1 MAATVFKGVYA
12 FNTVKGKFCYLY
24 FEGDVA
30 LYNLY
35 NAVSGGI
42 YLQATCVHA
51 RIRDAGGTYYTAEC
65 TLPINLKQSG
75 GQIKTGLS
83 PVSTYA
89 SLVDIN
95 TPNIEM
101 RISDNYSYNTLS
113 ANSFICSM
121 LCIRKD
127 TNNTYYYNLFSCR
140 TDEPGYTCALAAP
153 HPDTFGMA
161 TVIPTEWSPYLNVRM
176 NTEVPAAIVPYLS
189 GNKPFMPTN
198 DPYAPGDTTDKA
210 GGAGDFDATSDP
222 VDIPPL
228 PTISVTDTGFLTL
241 FRPSLTNIRDL
252 AAYMW
257 ANPLFDVNAY
267 KKILANPMD
276 AILGLSI
283 VPCAIPANTVKNVT
297 VGNIPTGVSMPVC
310 DSQYL
315 SIDCGSINVNEYWG
329 AYLDYSPYTKAELYL
344 PYCGIHPIDIDDIMG
359 KTVNVVY
366 HVDILTGACVAYV
379 KCGNSV
385 LYSYIGQCASSI
397 PVSGSDWT
405 NMINGIINAST
416 AIGSMSAT
424 GGLTAPM
431 AASTIATTAVNTIKP
446 SIERSG
452 SLSGTGGIMGNQ
464 VPYLI
469 LTRPRQA
476 MPEFQNKFIGYP
488 SFITSYLGDL
498 SGYTEVESIHLEEI
512 PATEAELREIESL
525 LKGGVLL

>member
-1 MAATVFKGVYA
+1 MAATVFKGQYYFKTAIGYYVY
-12 FNTVKGKFCYLY
+12 NY
-24 FEGDVA
+24 FEGDENTYVFPTNSTIEMSTCSA
-30 LYNLY
+30 QANRVRYNISFPVNLTKY
-35 NAVSGGI
+35 AVKINKVETPNMLVPRLVDNVSNN
-42 YLQATCVHA
+42 Y
-51 RIRDAGGTYYTAEC
+51 
-65 TLPINLKQSG
+65 INLEGSNP
-75 GQIKTGLS
+75 IS
-83 PVSTYA
+83 
-89 SLVDIN
+89 VDGCGAFF
-95 TPNIEM
+95 
-101 RISDNYSYNTLS
+101 L
-113 ANSFICSM
+113 
-121 LCIRKD
+121 RKD
-127 TNNTYYYNLFSCR
+127 SSGRYWYYPTWFMPNNQNYRYAVTNPSS
-140 TDEPGYTCALAAP
+140 G
-153 HPDTFGMA
+153 TFGYA
-161 TVIPTEWSPYLNVRM
+161 TVYFNNSHRM
-176 NTEVPAAIVPYLS
+176 SVGATQLPSYFIEIFS
-189 GNKPFMPTN
+189 GSKPFKPTN
-198 DPYAPGDTTDKA
+198 DPYAPGDITDKD
-210 GGAGDFDATSDP
+210 GGNGDFDATSEP

-228 PTISVTDTGFLTL
+228 PTISATDTGFLTL
-241 FRPSLTNIRDL
+241 FNPTLSNIRDL

-283 VPCAIPANTVKNVT
+283 VPCAIPASTSKNVT

-359 KTVNVVY
+359 KAVKVVY
-366 HVDILTGACVAYV
+366 HVDILTGACAAYV
-379 KCGNSV
+379 KCGDSV

-397 PVSGSDWT
+397 PISGSDWT
-405 NMINGIINAST
+405 NMVNGIINAST
-416 AIGSMSAT
+416 AIGSMAAT

-476 MPEFQNKFIGYP
+476 LPELQNQFSGYP
-488 SFITSYLGDL
+488 SFISSYLGDL
-498 SGYTEVESIHLEEI
+498 VGYTEVDSIHLEGI
-512 PATEAELREIESL
+512 PATGAELNEIESI
-525 LKGGVLL
+525 LKGGVIL

>member
-1 MAATVFKGVYA
+1 MAATVFKGQYYFKTAIGYYVY
-12 FNTVKGKFCYLY
+12 NY
-24 FEGDVA
+24 FEGDENTYVFPA
-30 LYNLY
+30 GSTIEMSTCSAQSNRVRYNISFPVNLTKY
-35 NAVSGGI
+35 AAKINKVETPDTLFARLVDNASNN
-42 YLQATCVHA
+42 Y
-51 RIRDAGGTYYTAEC
+51 
-65 TLPINLKQSG
+65 INLEG
-75 GQIKTGLS
+75 GNPIS
-83 PVSTYA
+83 
-89 SLVDIN
+89 VDGCGAFF
-95 TPNIEM
+95 
-101 RISDNYSYNTLS
+101 L
-113 ANSFICSM
+113 
-121 LCIRKD
+121 RKD
-127 TNNTYYYNLFSCR
+127 SSGRYWYMPNWFMPIDRDYRYAVTNPTSS
-140 TDEPGYTCALAAP
+140 
-153 HPDTFGMA
+153 TFGYA
-161 TVIPTEWSPYLNVRM
+161 TVYFNNPHRM
-176 NTEVPAAIVPYLS
+176 SAGNTQLPSYFVEIFS
-189 GNKPFMPTN
+189 GSKPFKPTT
-198 DPYAPGDTTDKA
+198 DPYAPGDITDKD
-210 GGAGDFDATSDP
+210 GGNGDFDATSEP

-228 PTISVTDTGFLTL
+228 PTISATDTGFLTL
-241 FRPSLTNIRDL
+241 FNPSLSNIRDL

-283 VPCAIPANTVKNVT
+283 VPCAIPATSSKNVT

-310 DSQYL
+310 DGQYL

-344 PYCGIHPIDIDDIMG
+344 PYCGIHPIDIDDVMG
-359 KTVNVVY
+359 KAVKVVY

-379 KCGNSV
+379 KCGDSV

-416 AIGSMSAT
+416 AIGSMAAT

-464 VPYLI
+464 IPYLI

-476 MPEFQNKFIGYP
+476 LPELQNQFSGYP
-488 SFITSYLGDL
+488 SFISSYLGDL
-498 SGYTEVESIHLEEI
+498 IGYTEVDSIHLEGI
-512 PATEAELREIESL
+512 PATGAELNEIESI
-525 LKGGVLL
+525 LKGGVIL

>member
-1 MAATVFKGVYA
+1 MAATVFKGQYYFKTA
-12 FNTVKGKFCYLY
+12 IGYYIYNY
-24 FEGDVA
+24 FEGDDSIYTFPAGSTIEMSTCSVQSNRVR
-30 LYNLY
+30 YNISFPVNVTKYAAKINKIEVPDMLVPRLVDT
-35 NAVSGGI
+35 VSNN
-42 YLQATCVHA
+42 Y
-51 RIRDAGGTYYTAEC
+51 
-65 TLPINLKQSG
+65 INLEG
-75 GQIKTGLS
+75 
-83 PVSTYA
+83 
-89 SLVDIN
+89 
-95 TPNIEM
+95 
-101 RISDNYSYNTLS
+101 
-113 ANSFICSM
+113 ANSIANDGSGNFF
-121 LCIRKD
+121 LRKD
-127 TNNTYYYNLFSCR
+127 SNGRYWYMSNWFRPNDSNYRYAVTNPTSS
-140 TDEPGYTCALAAP
+140 
-153 HPDTFGMA
+153 TFGYV
-161 TVIPTEWSPYLNVRM
+161 TVYFNIPTRLNTGSTQLPSYF
-176 NTEVPAAIVPYLS
+176 TEIFTGS
-189 GNKPFMPTN
+189 KPFKPTT
-198 DPYAPGDTTDKA
+198 DPYAPGDITDKD
-210 GGAGDFDATSDP
+210 GGNGDFDATSEP

-228 PTISVTDTGFLTL
+228 PTISATDTGFLTL
-241 FRPSLTNIRDL
+241 FNPSLTNIRDL

-283 VPCAIPANTVKNVT
+283 VPCAVPASTSKNVT

-315 SIDCGSINVNEYWG
+315 SIDCGSINVREYWG

-359 KTVNVVY
+359 KAVNVVY

-379 KCGNSV
+379 KCGDSV

-416 AIGSMSAT
+416 AIGSMAAT

-464 VPYLI
+464 IPYLI

-476 MPEFQNKFIGYP
+476 LPELQNQFSGYP
-488 SFITSYLGDL
+488 SFISSYLGDL
-498 SGYTEVESIHLEEI
+498 IGYTEVDSIHLEGI
-512 PATEAELREIESL
+512 PATGAELNEIESI
-525 LKGGVLL
+525 LKGGVIL

>member
-1 MAATVFKGVYA
+1 MAATVFKGQYYFKTA
-12 FNTVKGKFCYLY
+12 IGYYIYNY
-24 FEGDVA
+24 FEGDERFYKFPA
-30 LYNLY
+30 G
-35 NAVSGGI
+35 STI
-42 YLQATCVHA
+42 EMSTCVTQSNRVRYNISYPVNVSKYAAKINKWESSDHELLYSKLVDN
-51 RIRDAGGTYYTAEC
+51 ISNNNITLEGG
-65 TLPINLKQSG
+65 N
-75 GQIKTGLS
+75 GLS
-83 PVSTYA
+83 
-89 SLVDIN
+89 VDG
-95 TPNIEM
+95 
-101 RISDNYSYNTLS
+101 SGAFFL
-113 ANSFICSM
+113 
-121 LCIRKD
+121 RKD
-127 TNNTYYYNLFSCR
+127 SSGRYWYEGGWFSPNNPQYYRYAVTNPTSN
-140 TDEPGYTCALAAP
+140 
-153 HPDTFGMA
+153 TFGYA
-161 TVIPTEWSPYLNVRM
+161 TIYFNNPWSVGVGATQLPSYFTE
-176 NTEVPAAIVPYLS
+176 IFS
-189 GNKPFMPTN
+189 GSKPFKPTT
-198 DPYAPGDTTDKA
+198 DPYASGDITDKD
-210 GGAGDFDATSDP
+210 GGNGDFDATSDP

-228 PTISVTDTGFLTL
+228 PTISATDTGFLTL
-241 FRPSLTNIRDL
+241 FNPSLSNIRDL

-283 VPCAIPANTVKNVT
+283 LPCAVPASTSKNVT

-315 SIDCGSINVNEYWG
+315 SINCGSINVNEYWG

-359 KTVNVVY
+359 KAVNVVY

-379 KCGNSV
+379 KCGDSV

-397 PVSGSDWT
+397 PISGSDWT
-405 NMINGIINAST
+405 NMVNGIINAST
-416 AIGSMSAT
+416 AIGSMAAT

-476 MPEFQNKFIGYP
+476 LPELQNQFSGYP
-488 SFITSYLGDL
+488 SFISSYLGDL
-498 SGYTEVESIHLEEI
+498 VGYTEVDSIHLENI
-512 PATEAELREIESL
+512 TATGAELNEIESI
-525 LKGGVLL
+525 LKGGVIL

>member
-1 MAATVFKGVYA
+1 MAATVFKGQYYFKTAIGYYVY
-12 FNTVKGKFCYLY
+12 NY
-24 FEGDVA
+24 FEGDERIYTFPAGSTIEMSTCSAQSNRVR
-30 LYNLY
+30 YSISFPVNLTKY
-35 NAVSGGI
+35 AAKINKVETPDTLVPRLVDNASNN
-42 YLQATCVHA
+42 Y
-51 RIRDAGGTYYTAEC
+51 
-65 TLPINLKQSG
+65 INLEG
-75 GQIKTGLS
+75 
-83 PVSTYA
+83 
-89 SLVDIN
+89 
-95 TPNIEM
+95 
-101 RISDNYSYNTLS
+101 
-113 ANSFICSM
+113 ANSIANNGCGNFF
-121 LCIRKD
+121 LRKD
-127 TNNTYYYNLFSCR
+127 SSGRYWYESNWFTPDYPQYYRLVVTNPTSS
-140 TDEPGYTCALAAP
+140 
-153 HPDTFGMA
+153 TFGYA
-161 TVIPTEWSPYLNVRM
+161 TVYFNGPNRLGVGSTQLPSYFTE
-176 NTEVPAAIVPYLS
+176 IFS
-189 GNKPFMPTN
+189 GSKPFKPTN
-198 DPYAPGDTTDKA
+198 DPYAPGDITDKD
-210 GGAGDFDATSDP
+210 GGNGDFDATSDP

-228 PTISVTDTGFLTL
+228 PTISATDTGFLTL
-241 FRPSLTNIRDL
+241 FNPSLSNIRDL

-283 VPCAIPANTVKNVT
+283 VPCAIQASTSKNVT

-315 SIDCGSINVNEYWG
+315 SIDCGAINVNEYWG

-344 PYCGIHPIDIDDIMG
+344 PYCGIHPIDIDDVMG
-359 KTVNVVY
+359 KAVKVVY

-379 KCGNSV
+379 KCGDSV

-397 PVSGSDWT
+397 PISGSDWT

-416 AIGSMSAT
+416 AIGSMAAT

-464 VPYLI
+464 IPYLI

-476 MPEFQNKFIGYP
+476 MPELQNHFIGYP

-498 SGYTEVESIHLEEI
+498 TGYTEVESVHLEEI
-512 PATEAELREIESL
+512 PATEAELREIEAL

>member
-1 MAATVFKGVYA
+1 MAATVFKGQYYFKTA
-12 FNTVKGKFCYLY
+12 IGYYIYNY
-24 FEGDVA
+24 FEGDENTYVFPTNSTIEMSTCSA
-30 LYNLY
+30 QSNRVRHNISFPVNLTKY
-35 NAVSGGI
+35 AAKINKIEVPDSLVPRLVDNASNN
-42 YLQATCVHA
+42 Y
-51 RIRDAGGTYYTAEC
+51 
-65 TLPINLKQSG
+65 INLESSNS
-75 GQIKTGLS
+75 I
-83 PVSTYA
+83 
-89 SLVDIN
+89 
-95 TPNIEM
+95 
-101 RISDNYSYNTLS
+101 
-113 ANSFICSM
+113 ANDGCGNFF
-121 LCIRKD
+121 LRKD
-127 TNNTYYYNLFSCR
+127 SSGRYWYMPNWFTPSYPQEYRLVVTNPTSS
-140 TDEPGYTCALAAP
+140 
-153 HPDTFGMA
+153 TFGYA
-161 TVIPTEWSPYLNVRM
+161 TVYFNRPVRVSVG
-176 NTEVPAAIVPYLS
+176 TTQLPSYFIEIFTGS
-189 GNKPFMPTN
+189 KPFKPTT
-198 DPYAPGDTTDKA
+198 DPYAPGDITDKD
-210 GGAGDFDATSDP
+210 GGNGDFDATSEP

-228 PTISVTDTGFLTL
+228 PTISATDTGFLTL
-241 FRPSLTNIRDL
+241 FNPSLSNIRDL

-283 VPCAIPANTVKNVT
+283 VPCAVPASTSKNVT

-344 PYCGIHPIDIDDIMG
+344 PYCGIHPIDIDDVMG
-359 KTVNVVY
+359 KAVNVVY

-379 KCGNSV
+379 KCGDSV

-416 AIGSMSAT
+416 AIGSMAAT

-431 AASTIATTAVNTIKP
+431 AASTVATTAVNTIKP

-464 VPYLI
+464 IPYLI

-476 MPEFQNKFIGYP
+476 LPELQNQFSGYP
-488 SFITSYLGDL
+488 SFISSYLGDL
-498 SGYTEVESIHLEEI
+498 VGYTEVDSIHLEGI
-512 PATEAELREIESL
+512 PATGAELNEIESI
-525 LKGGVLL
+525 LKGGVIL

>member
-1 MAATVFKGVYA
+1 MAATVFKGQYYFKTA
-12 FNTVKGKFCYLY
+12 IGYYIYNY
-24 FEGDVA
+24 FEGDENTYVFPA
-30 LYNLY
+30 NSTIEASTCSAQANRVRHNISFPVNLTKY
-35 NAVSGGI
+35 AAKINKIETPDMLVPRLVENVSNNYINLESSNPIGADGCGAFFLRKDSGGR
-42 YLQATCVHA
+42 YWYGPTWFMPNNQNY
-51 RIRDAGGTYYTAEC
+51 R
-65 TLPINLKQSG
+65 
-75 GQIKTGLS
+75 
-83 PVSTYA
+83 YA
-89 SLVDIN
+89 V
-95 TPNIEM
+95 
-101 RISDNYSYNTLS
+101 
-113 ANSFICSM
+113 
-121 LCIRKD
+121 
-127 TNNTYYYNLFSCR
+127 TNPTSS
-140 TDEPGYTCALAAP
+140 
-153 HPDTFGMA
+153 TFGYV
-161 TVIPTEWSPYLNVRM
+161 TVYFNRPHRM
-176 NTEVPAAIVPYLS
+176 NV
-189 GNKPFMPTN
+189 GNDQLPSYFIEIFTGSKPFKPTN
-198 DPYAPGDTTDKA
+198 DPYAPGDITDKD
-210 GGAGDFDATSDP
+210 GGNGDFDATSDP

-228 PTISVTDTGFLTL
+228 PTISATDTGFLTL
-241 FRPSLTNIRDL
+241 FNPSLSNIRDL

-283 VPCAIPANTVKNVT
+283 IPCAVAASTSKNVT

-359 KTVNVVY
+359 KAVKVVY

-379 KCGNSV
+379 KCGDSV

-397 PVSGSDWT
+397 PISGSDWT
-405 NMINGIINAST
+405 NMVNGIINAST
-416 AIGSMSAT
+416 AIGSMAAT

-464 VPYLI
+464 IPYLI

-476 MPEFQNKFIGYP
+476 LPELQNQFSGYP
-488 SFITSYLGDL
+488 SFISSYLGDL
-498 SGYTEVESIHLEEI
+498 VGYTEVDSIHLEGI
-512 PATEAELREIESL
+512 PATGAELNEIESI
-525 LKGGVLL
+525 LKGGVIL

>member
-1 MAATVFKGVYA
+1 MAATVFKGQYYFKTA
-12 FNTVKGKFCYLY
+12 IGYYIYNY
-24 FEGDVA
+24 FEGDDSVYHFPA
-30 LYNLY
+30 NSTIEASTCLVQSNRVRYNISYPVNLTKYAAKINKWDSSDHDLLY
-35 NAVSGGI
+35 S
-42 YLQATCVHA
+42 
-51 RIRDAGGTYYTAEC
+51 R
-65 TLPINLKQSG
+65 
-75 GQIKTGLS
+75 
-83 PVSTYA
+83 
-89 SLVDIN
+89 LVDN
-95 TPNIEM
+95 TSNNYIQLEGGDSISADGCGIFYLRKDSSGRYWYGNGWAKPFNSEYRYAVTNPTSNAFGYVTLYFNPNI
-101 RISDNYSYNTLS
+101 RWFVANTSLQLPSY
-113 ANSFICSM
+113 FIE
-121 LCIRKD
+121 I
-127 TNNTYYYNLFSCR
+127 FS
-140 TDEPGYTCALAAP
+140 G
-153 HPDTFGMA
+153 
-161 TVIPTEWSPYLNVRM
+161 S
-176 NTEVPAAIVPYLS
+176 
-189 GNKPFMPTN
+189 KPFKPTN
-198 DPYAPGDTTDKA
+198 DPYAPGDITDKD
-210 GGAGDFDATSDP
+210 GGNGDFDATSDP

-228 PTISVTDTGFLTL
+228 PTISATDTGFLTL
-241 FRPSLTNIRDL
+241 FNPTLSNIRDL

-283 VPCAIPANTVKNVT
+283 VPCAIPATSSKNVT

-344 PYCGIHPIDIDDIMG
+344 PYCGIHPIDVDDVMG
-359 KTVNVVY
+359 KTVKVVY

-379 KCGNSV
+379 KCGDSV

-416 AIGSMSAT
+416 AIGSMAAT

-464 VPYLI
+464 IPYLI

-476 MPEFQNKFIGYP
+476 LPELQNQFSGYP
-488 SFITSYLGDL
+488 SFISSYLGDL
-498 SGYTEVESIHLEEI
+498 IGYTEVDSIHLEGI
-512 PATEAELREIESL
+512 PATGAELNEIESI
-525 LKGGVLL
+525 LKGGVIL

>member
-1 MAATVFKGVYA
+1 MAATVFKGQYYFKTA
-12 FNTVKGKFCYLY
+12 IGYYIYNY
-24 FEGDVA
+24 FEGDDRIYTFPANSTIEMSTCSAQSNRVRHTISFPVNVTKYA
-30 LYNLY
+30 AKINKIETPDSLIPRLVDNASNNYINLEGS
-35 NAVSGGI
+35 NSIANDGSGNFFLRKDSSGR
-42 YLQATCVHA
+42 YW
-51 RIRDAGGTYYTAEC
+51 YTANWF
-65 TLPINLKQSG
+65 TPSYPQDYRYVVTNPTS
-75 GQIKTGLS
+75 
-83 PVSTYA
+83 STFGY
-89 SLVDIN
+89 VTIYFN
-95 TPNIEM
+95 NNV
-101 RISDNYSYNTLS
+101 RLS
-113 ANSFICSM
+113 AGSTQLPSYF
-121 LCIRKD
+121 
-127 TNNTYYYNLFSCR
+127 
-140 TDEPGYTCALAAP
+140 
-153 HPDTFGMA
+153 
-161 TVIPTEWSPYLNVRM
+161 TEIFTGS
-176 NTEVPAAIVPYLS
+176 
-189 GNKPFMPTN
+189 KPFKPTT
-198 DPYAPGDTTDKA
+198 DPYAAGDITDKD
-210 GGAGDFDATSDP
+210 GGNGDFDATSEP

-228 PTISVTDTGFLTL
+228 PTISATDTGFLTL
-241 FRPSLTNIRDL
+241 FNPSLTNIRDL

-283 VPCAIPANTVKNVT
+283 VPCAIPATSSKNVT

-315 SIDCGSINVNEYWG
+315 SIDCGSINVREYWG

-359 KTVNVVY
+359 KSVHIVY

-379 KCGNSV
+379 KCGDSV

-416 AIGSMSAT
+416 AIGSMAAT

-464 VPYLI
+464 IPYLI

-476 MPEFQNKFIGYP
+476 LPELQNQFSGYP
-488 SFITSYLGDL
+488 SFISSYLGDL
-498 SGYTEVESIHLEEI
+498 VGYTEVDSIHMEGI
-512 PATEAELREIESL
+512 PATGAELNEIESI
-525 LKGGVLL
+525 LKGGVIL

>member
-1 MAATVFKGVYA
+1 MAATVFKGQYYFKTAIGYYVY
-12 FNTVKGKFCYLY
+12 NY
-24 FEGDVA
+24 FEGDENTYVFPA
-30 LYNLY
+30 NSTIEASTCSAQSNRVRYNISFPVNLTKY
-35 NAVSGGI
+35 AAQINKLETPDSLFPRLVDNVSNNYI
-42 YLQATCVHA
+42 YLEGAN
-51 RIRDAGGTYYTAEC
+51 
-65 TLPINLKQSG
+65 PISVDGSG
-75 GQIKTGLS
+75 AFFL
-83 PVSTYA
+83 
-89 SLVDIN
+89 
-95 TPNIEM
+95 
-101 RISDNYSYNTLS
+101 
-113 ANSFICSM
+113 
-121 LCIRKD
+121 RKD
-127 TNNTYYYNLFSCR
+127 SSGRYWYRQTFFAPDIPQDYRYAVTNPTSS
-140 TDEPGYTCALAAP
+140 
-153 HPDTFGMA
+153 TFGYV
-161 TVIPTEWSPYLNVRM
+161 TVYFNRPVRM
-176 NTEVPAAIVPYLS
+176 SVGNTQLPSYFVEIFS
-189 GNKPFMPTN
+189 GSKPFKPTN
-198 DPYAPGDTTDKA
+198 DPYAPGDITDKD
-210 GGAGDFDATSDP
+210 GGNGDFDATSDP

-228 PTISVTDTGFLTL
+228 PTISATDTGFLTL
-241 FRPSLTNIRDL
+241 FNPSLSNIRDL

-283 VPCAIPANTVKNVT
+283 IPCAVAASTSKNVT

-359 KTVNVVY
+359 KAVKVVY

-379 KCGNSV
+379 KCGDSV

-397 PVSGSDWT
+397 PISGSDWT
-405 NMINGIINAST
+405 NMVNGIINAST
-416 AIGSMSAT
+416 AIGSMAAT

-464 VPYLI
+464 IPYLI

-476 MPEFQNKFIGYP
+476 LPELQNQFSGYP
-488 SFITSYLGDL
+488 SFISSYLGDL
-498 SGYTEVESIHLEEI
+498 VGYTEVDSIHLEGI
-512 PATEAELREIESL
+512 PATGAELNEIESI
-525 LKGGVLL
+525 LKGGVIL

>member
-1 MAATVFKGVYA
+1 MAATVFKGQYYFKTA
-12 FNTVKGKFCYLY
+12 IGYYIYNY
-24 FEGDVA
+24 FEGDERTYVFPA
-30 LYNLY
+30 NSTIEMSTCRAQSNRVRHNISFPVNLTKY
-35 NAVSGGI
+35 AVEINKVEIPDNIVPRLVDKVSNN
-42 YLQATCVHA
+42 Y
-51 RIRDAGGTYYTAEC
+51 
-65 TLPINLKQSG
+65 INLEQG
-75 GQIKTGLS
+75 
-83 PVSTYA
+83 
-89 SLVDIN
+89 
-95 TPNIEM
+95 
-101 RISDNYSYNTLS
+101 
-113 ANSFICSM
+113 NSIAIDGCGAFF
-121 LCIRKD
+121 LRKD
-127 TNNTYYYNLFSCR
+127 SSGRYWYDPTWFSPNNTQYYRYVVNNPTSN
-140 TDEPGYTCALAAP
+140 
-153 HPDTFGMA
+153 TFGYA
-161 TVIPTEWSPYLNVRM
+161 TIYFNTSFRM
-176 NTEVPAAIVPYLS
+176 NVGTTQLPSYFTEIFS
-189 GNKPFMPTN
+189 GSKPFKPTN
-198 DPYAPGDTTDKA
+198 DPYAPGDITDKD
-210 GGAGDFDATSDP
+210 GGNGDFDATSEP

-228 PTISVTDTGFLTL
+228 PTISATDTGFLTL
-241 FRPSLTNIRDL
+241 FNPSLSNIRDL

-283 VPCAIPANTVKNVT
+283 VPCAIPATSSKNVT

-310 DSQYL
+310 DGQYL

-344 PYCGIHPIDIDDIMG
+344 PYCGIHPIDIDDVMG
-359 KTVNVVY
+359 KAVKVVY

-379 KCGNSV
+379 KCGDSV

-416 AIGSMSAT
+416 AIGSMAAT

-464 VPYLI
+464 IPYLI

-476 MPEFQNKFIGYP
+476 LPELQNQFSGYP
-488 SFITSYLGDL
+488 SFISSYLGDL
-498 SGYTEVESIHLEEI
+498 VGYTEVDSIHLEGI
-512 PATEAELREIESL
+512 PATGAELNEIESI
-525 LKGGVLL
+525 LKGGVIL

>member
-1 MAATVFKGVYA
+1 MAATVFKGQYYFKTAIGYYVY
-12 FNTVKGKFCYLY
+12 NY
-24 FEGDVA
+24 FEGDERAYVFPA
-30 LYNLY
+30 NSTIEMSTCSAQSNGVRYSISFPVNLTKY
-35 NAVSGGI
+35 AAQINKAE
-42 YLQATCVHA
+42 L
-51 RIRDAGGTYYTAEC
+51 AG
-65 TLPINLKQSG
+65 NL
-75 GQIKTGLS
+75 I
-83 PVSTYA
+83 PR
-89 SLVDIN
+89 LVDKASNNYIN
-95 TPNIEM
+95 FEGFNP
-101 RISDNYSYNTLS
+101 ISNDGCGVFFL
-113 ANSFICSM
+113 
-121 LCIRKD
+121 RKD
-127 TNNTYYYNLFSCR
+127 SSGRYWYDTIWFSPNNTQYYRYVVTNP
-140 TDEPGYTCALAAP
+140 TTT
-153 HPDTFGMA
+153 TFGYA
-161 TVIPTEWSPYLNVRM
+161 TVYFNTSYRM
-176 NTEVPAAIVPYLS
+176 NAGTTQLPSYFIEIFS
-189 GNKPFMPTN
+189 GSKPFKPTN
-198 DPYAPGDTTDKA
+198 DPYAPGDITDKD
-210 GGAGDFDATSDP
+210 GGNGDFDATSDP

-228 PTISVTDTGFLTL
+228 PTISATDTGFLTL
-241 FRPSLTNIRDL
+241 FNPSLSNIRDL

-283 VPCAIPANTVKNVT
+283 VPCAIPATTSKNVT

-310 DSQYL
+310 DGQYL

-344 PYCGIHPIDIDDIMG
+344 PYCGIHPIDIDDVMG
-359 KTVNVVY
+359 KAVKVVY

-379 KCGNSV
+379 KCGDSV

-416 AIGSMSAT
+416 AIGSMAAT

-476 MPEFQNKFIGYP
+476 LPELQNQFSGYP
-488 SFITSYLGDL
+488 SFISSYLGDL
-498 SGYTEVESIHLEEI
+498 IGYTEVDSIHLEGI
-512 PATEAELREIESL
+512 PATGAELNEIESI
-525 LKGGVLL
+525 LKGGVIL

>member
-1 MAATVFKGVYA
+1 MAATVFKGQYYFKTAIGYYVY
-12 FNTVKGKFCYLY
+12 NY
-24 FEGDVA
+24 FEGDERIYIFPRNSTIEMSTCSAQSNRVRHNISFPV
-30 LYNLY
+30 NLTKY
-35 NAVSGGI
+35 AAKINKVETPDTLVPRLVDNASNN
-42 YLQATCVHA
+42 Y
-51 RIRDAGGTYYTAEC
+51 
-65 TLPINLKQSG
+65 INLEGANSIANNGCGNFFLRKDSSG
-75 GQIKTGLS
+75 RYWYEPNWFTPNYPQDYRLVVTNPTSSTFGYATVYFNS
-83 PVSTYA
+83 PVRLGVGSTQ
-89 SLVDIN
+89 L
-95 TPNIEM
+95 P
-101 RISDNYSYNTLS
+101 SY
-113 ANSFICSM
+113 FVEI
-121 LCIRKD
+121 
-127 TNNTYYYNLFSCR
+127 FS
-140 TDEPGYTCALAAP
+140 G
-153 HPDTFGMA
+153 
-161 TVIPTEWSPYLNVRM
+161 S
-176 NTEVPAAIVPYLS
+176 
-189 GNKPFMPTN
+189 KPFKPTN
-198 DPYAPGDTTDKA
+198 DPYAPGDITDKD
-210 GGAGDFDATSDP
+210 GGNGDFDATSDP

-228 PTISVTDTGFLTL
+228 PTISATDTGFLTL
-241 FRPSLTNIRDL
+241 FNPSLSNIRDL

-283 VPCAIPANTVKNVT
+283 VPCAVPASTSKNVT

-344 PYCGIHPIDIDDIMG
+344 PYCGIHPIDIDDVMG
-359 KTVNVVY
+359 KAVKVVY

-379 KCGNSV
+379 KCGDSV

-416 AIGSMSAT
+416 AIGSMAAT

-469 LTRPRQA
+469 LTRPQQA
-476 MPEFQNKFIGYP
+476 LPELQNQFSGYP
-488 SFITSYLGDL
+488 SFISSYLGDL
-498 SGYTEVESIHLEEI
+498 VGYTEVDSIHLEGI
-512 PATEAELREIESL
+512 PATGAELNEIESI
-525 LKGGVLL
+525 LKGGVIL

>member
-1 MAATVFKGVYA
+1 MAATVFKGQYYFKTA
-12 FNTVKGKFCYLY
+12 IGYYIYNY
-24 FEGDVA
+24 FEGDENTYVFPVGSTIEMSTCSA
-30 LYNLY
+30 QSNRVRYNISFPVNLTKY
-35 NAVSGGI
+35 AVKINKVETPDTLFSRLVDNASNN
-42 YLQATCVHA
+42 Y
-51 RIRDAGGTYYTAEC
+51 
-65 TLPINLKQSG
+65 INLEGANPIS
-75 GQIKTGLS
+75 
-83 PVSTYA
+83 
-89 SLVDIN
+89 VDGCGAFF
-95 TPNIEM
+95 
-101 RISDNYSYNTLS
+101 L
-113 ANSFICSM
+113 
-121 LCIRKD
+121 RKD
-127 TNNTYYYNLFSCR
+127 SSGRYWYEPTFFRPNNPDYRYVVTNPTSS
-140 TDEPGYTCALAAP
+140 
-153 HPDTFGMA
+153 TFGYA
-161 TVIPTEWSPYLNVRM
+161 TVYFNRPTRM
-176 NTEVPAAIVPYLS
+176 NVGSTQLPSYFTEIFS
-189 GNKPFMPTN
+189 GSKPFKPTT
-198 DPYAPGDTTDKA
+198 DPYAAGDITDKD
-210 GGAGDFDATSDP
+210 GGNGDFDATSDP

-228 PTISVTDTGFLTL
+228 PTISATDTGFLTL
-241 FRPSLTNIRDL
+241 FNPSLSNIRDL

-283 VPCAIPANTVKNVT
+283 VPCAIPATSSKNVT

-359 KTVNVVY
+359 KAVKVVY

-379 KCGNSV
+379 KCGDSV

-416 AIGSMSAT
+416 AIGSMAAT

-464 VPYLI
+464 IPYLI

-476 MPEFQNKFIGYP
+476 LPELQNQFSGYP
-488 SFITSYLGDL
+488 SFISSYLGDL
-498 SGYTEVESIHLEEI
+498 VGYTEVDSVHLEGI
-512 PATEAELREIESL
+512 PATGAELDEIESI
-525 LKGGVLL
+525 LKGGVIL

>member
-1 MAATVFKGVYA
+1 MAATVFKGQYYFKTA
-12 FNTVKGKFCYLY
+12 IGYYIYNY
-24 FEGDVA
+24 FEGDNPGYMFPNNSTIEA
-30 LYNLY
+30 
-35 NAVSGGI
+35 S
-42 YLQATCVHA
+42 TCVFNSNRVRYNVSFPVNLTKYA
-51 RIRDAGGTYYTAEC
+51 AKINFIGPSDSISPCLFDNTGDRIIIET
-65 TLPINLKQSG
+65 
-75 GQIKTGLS
+75 
-83 PVSTYA
+83 
-89 SLVDIN
+89 
-95 TPNIEM
+95 TPD
-101 RISDNYSYNTLS
+101 ISDDGCGIFFL
-113 ANSFICSM
+113 
-121 LCIRKD
+121 RKD
-127 TNNTYYYNLFSCR
+127 SRGRYWYGARPIRPFDSDYRYAVTKPTSN
-140 TDEPGYTCALAAP
+140 
-153 HPDTFGMA
+153 TFGYVTIYVSDNNKWFGA
-161 TVIPTEWSPYLNVRM
+161 YTSTQLPSYFIE
-176 NTEVPAAIVPYLS
+176 IFS
-189 GNKPFMPTN
+189 GSKPFKPTT
-198 DPYAPGDTTDKA
+198 DPYAPGDITDKD
-210 GGAGDFDATSDP
+210 GGNGDFDATSEP

-228 PTISVTDTGFLTL
+228 PTISATDTGFLTL
-241 FRPSLTNIRDL
+241 FNPSLSNIRDL

-283 VPCAIPANTVKNVT
+283 VPCAVPASTSKNVT

-359 KTVNVVY
+359 KAVKVVY

-379 KCGNSV
+379 KCGDSV

-416 AIGSMSAT
+416 AIGSMAAT

-464 VPYLI
+464 IPYLI

-476 MPEFQNKFIGYP
+476 LPELQNQFSGYP
-488 SFITSYLGDL
+488 SFISSYLGDL
-498 SGYTEVESIHLEEI
+498 VGYTEVDSIHLEGI
-512 PATEAELREIESL
+512 SATGAELNEIESI
-525 LKGGVLL
+525 LKGGVIL

>member
-1 MAATVFKGVYA
+1 MAATVFKGQYYFKTA
-12 FNTVKGKFCYLY
+12 IGYYIYNY
-24 FEGDVA
+24 FEGDENTYVFPTNSTIEMSTCSA
-30 LYNLY
+30 QSNRVRHNISFPVNLTKY
-35 NAVSGGI
+35 AAKINKIEVPDSLVPRLVDNASNN
-42 YLQATCVHA
+42 Y
-51 RIRDAGGTYYTAEC
+51 
-65 TLPINLKQSG
+65 INLENSNS
-75 GQIKTGLS
+75 I
-83 PVSTYA
+83 
-89 SLVDIN
+89 
-95 TPNIEM
+95 
-101 RISDNYSYNTLS
+101 
-113 ANSFICSM
+113 ANDGCGNFF
-121 LCIRKD
+121 LRKD
-127 TNNTYYYNLFSCR
+127 SSGRYWYMPNWFTPSYPQEYRLVVTNPTSS
-140 TDEPGYTCALAAP
+140 
-153 HPDTFGMA
+153 TFGYA
-161 TVIPTEWSPYLNVRM
+161 TVYFNRPVRVSVGDIQLPSYFIEIF
-176 NTEVPAAIVPYLS
+176 TGS
-189 GNKPFMPTN
+189 KPFKPTT
-198 DPYAPGDTTDKA
+198 DPYAPGDITDKD
-210 GGAGDFDATSDP
+210 GGNGDFDATSEP

-228 PTISVTDTGFLTL
+228 PTISATDTGFLTL
-241 FRPSLTNIRDL
+241 FNPSLSNIRDL

-283 VPCAIPANTVKNVT
+283 VPCAVPASTSKNVT

-344 PYCGIHPIDIDDIMG
+344 PYCGIHPIDIDDVMG
-359 KTVNVVY
+359 KAVNVVY

-379 KCGNSV
+379 KCGDSV

-416 AIGSMSAT
+416 AIGSMAAT

-431 AASTIATTAVNTIKP
+431 AASTVATTAVNTIKP

-464 VPYLI
+464 IPYLI

-476 MPEFQNKFIGYP
+476 LPELQNQFSGYP
-488 SFITSYLGDL
+488 SFISSYLGDL
-498 SGYTEVESIHLEEI
+498 VGYTEVDSIHLEGI
-512 PATEAELREIESL
+512 PATGAELNEIESI
-525 LKGGVLL
+525 LKGGVIL

>member
-1 MAATVFKGVYA
+1 MAATVFKGQYYFKTAIGYYVY
-12 FNTVKGKFCYLY
+12 NY
-24 FEGDVA
+24 FEGDNDS
-30 LYNLY
+30 YNFPR
-35 NAVSGGI
+35 NSTIEAS
-42 YLQATCVHA
+42 TCVVNSDRVRSSISFPVNLTKYAAKIDKWESSDHVLLYSLLVDNKSN
-51 RIRDAGGTYYTAEC
+51 RD
-65 TLPINLKQSG
+65 INLGSG
-75 GQIKTGLS
+75 AGFD
-83 PVSTYA
+83 
-89 SLVDIN
+89 VDGCGIFF
-95 TPNIEM
+95 
-101 RISDNYSYNTLS
+101 L
-113 ANSFICSM
+113 
-121 LCIRKD
+121 RKD
-127 TNNTYYYNLFSCR
+127 SSGRYWYYNDWVRPSHSDYR
-140 TDEPGYTCALAAP
+140 YAVTKPTSN
-153 HPDTFGMA
+153 TFGYVTLYFNNNFGIRLMNEL
-161 TVIPTEWSPYLNVRM
+161 PSCFTE
-176 NTEVPAAIVPYLS
+176 IFS
-189 GNKPFMPTN
+189 GSKPFKPTN
-198 DPYAPGDTTDKA
+198 DPYAPGDITDKD
-210 GGAGDFDATSDP
+210 GGNGDFDATSDP

-228 PTISVTDTGFLTL
+228 PTISATDTGFLTL
-241 FRPSLTNIRDL
+241 FNPTLSNIRDL

-283 VPCAIPANTVKNVT
+283 VPCAIPATNSKNVT

-344 PYCGIHPIDIDDIMG
+344 PYCGIHPIDIDDVMG
-359 KTVNVVY
+359 KAVKVVY

-379 KCGNSV
+379 KCGDSV

-416 AIGSMSAT
+416 AIGSMAAT

-476 MPEFQNKFIGYP
+476 LPELQNQFSGYP
-488 SFITSYLGDL
+488 SFISSYLGDL
-498 SGYTEVESIHLEEI
+498 VGYTEVDSIHLEGI
-512 PATEAELREIESL
+512 PATGAELNEIESI
-525 LKGGVLL
+525 LKGGVIL